1 MYSSINKQINL
12 NNNTVISYNINDKIK
27 QKS

>member
-1 MYSSINKQINL
+1 MYSSTNKQTTP